1 MDPDQSE
8 ENYEEAQRGA
18 EVVLSLKPTS
28 GYSVNVLGVVEYRL
42 GSHEEALATLTRSE
56 ELRSERYED
65 GSPLGVAFIAMAN
78 LRLQRMA
85 AARAALARLRR
96 LMESREHAESAEN
109 QQVLSE
115 AEALFEDLTEQR
127 E

>member
-1 MDPDQSE
+1 MDPDQAKES
-8 ENYEEAQRGA
+8 YEAARGGA
-18 EVVLSLKPTS
+18 EVVVALKPTS

-42 GSHEEALATLTRSE
+42 GLHEEALATLTRSE

-85 AARAALARLRR
+85 EARAALARLRR

-109 QQVLSE
+109 RQVLSE
-115 AEALFEDLTEQR
+115 AEALFEDLTHPR